1 MNEQVQQLVTDASEK
16 VLAWLD
22 ATEGFAIEQAPILAQ
37 EIVRFGL
44 WQHGIYAVACL
55 GVVLGSFLFAGLS
68 FTKRPCEFLIK
79 HTDGAG
85 YIVLILLFIPIVVGG
100 VDGVQHAVEFL
111 KAATAPRLYILEQIG
126 GLL

>member
-22 ATEGFAIEQAPILAQ
+22 ATEGFAIEQAPLLAQ

-55 GVVLGSFLFAGLS
+55 GMVLGSFLFAGLS
-68 FTKRPCEFLIK
+68 FTKIPREFLIE
-79 HTDGAG
+79 HTEGAG
-85 YIVLILLFIPIVVGG
+85 YIALSLLFTPIVIGG
-100 VDGVQHAVEFL
+100 LKGVQHVTEFL
-111 KAATAPRLYILEQIG
+111 KAAIAPRLYILEQIG
-126 GLL
+126 ELL